1 MASKKSA
8 TTARKAAKKP
18 ADKPSRSGKVKFV
31 LAAPPS
37 KGKLGEILPIPRPVY
52 KPTREPDLK
61 KVDPPPAF
69 TVKPPKGAPNVLIIL
84 LDQSC
89 YADPTGMGGPIN
101 TPAFDRLAK
110 NGLKYVNFHVNP
122 LCSPTRAALLT
133 GRTQHQCS
141 MAGVAGTA
149 NAYPCDS
156 SIRPQTIN
164 SIGKILQS
172 WGYCTSYFGKCNE
185 TPEYMVNV
193 SGPFDLWPTHTGFDK
208 FYGYIA
214 GEQSL
219 FHPSLVDGTTF
230 IGTPNDPDYHFNTDL
245 TNKAV
250 DWIRAT
256 RSLTPDRPFLMY
268 YAQSASHPPHTPP
281 VSWLKKDLYK
291 GKFDQGWDKIREE
304 ILERQIKLGIV
315 PPGTKLAANPDSVQ
329 KWDDLSADEKKVYAR
344 QMEVYATL
352 TEHADYEVGR
362 LIDGIEEMG
371 ELDNTLIFYIFGDN
385 GGSIIGD
392 LNGTFVEWSALNNA
406 PEDVPYLLSRLD
418 EYGGPNSYPNYAV
431 GWAMAGSTPATWA
444 ITMAHGGGNNAGM
457 AVHWPA
463 GIKTKGEVRR
473 QYASVIDVVPTI
485 LEAVGIPA
493 PKIVN
498 GIKQTPM
505 AGISM
510 KYSFNNGRA
519 KERHTTQYNEGAGNR
534 SIYHEGWMA
543 AVVHNVTW
551 EPTLRAERYEDD
563 KWELYNMKED
573 FGLANDLSDKYPKK
587 VEQMKKLF
595 DKEAIKYGVY
605 PMDDRRFERLNAE
618 VSGRPD
624 IMAGRKELTVYPGM
638 PGMTENSFIDTKSRS
653 LTITCDLEI
662 PKGGAEGVVIAQAGM
677 FGGWSLYLKNGKP
690 KYAYNWLAREKYVI
704 EALDKLPE
712 GKVKL
717 VYDFD
722 YDGGGLHKGGTGKL
736 LVNGKKVAEGRI
748 DKTMGA
754 LYSLAAETADIG
766 LDSYSPVTDDYDPW
780 DNSFTG
786 TIKSVTLKHKD

>member
-1 MASKKSA
+1 M
-8 TTARKAAKKP
+8 AKKETH
-18 ADKPSRSGKVKFV
+18 DSRKKRAMSSGQSEKVRFV
-31 LAAPPS
+31 PIS
-37 KGKLGEILPIPRPVY
+37 GRTKGKLGEVLPIPRPVY
-52 KPTREPDLK
+52 KPTKEQDWR
-61 KVDPPPAF
+61 KVEPPPRF
-69 TVKPPKGAPNVLIIL
+69 EVKPPKGAPNVLIVL
-84 LDQSC
+84 MDQSC

-101 TPAFDRLAK
+101 TPTFDRLAK

-122 LCSPTRAALLT
+122 LCSPTRTALLT

-156 SIRPQTIN
+156 SIRPQTIS

-193 SGPFDLWPTHTGFDK
+193 SGPFDLWPTQTGFDK

-219 FHPSLVDGTTF
+219 FHPSLIDGTTF
-230 IGTPNDPDYHFNTDL
+230 IGIPKDPEYHFNTDL

-250 DWIRAT
+250 DWIKAT
-256 RSLTPDRPFLMY
+256 RSLTPDRPFMMY

-281 VSWLKKDLYK
+281 PSWLKKDLYK
-291 GKFDQGWDKIREE
+291 GKFDQGWDAVREE
-304 ILERQIKLGIV
+304 ILERQIKMGIV
-315 PPGTKLAANPDSVQ
+315 PPRTKLAANPESVQ
-329 KWDDLSADEKKVYAR
+329 KWQDLSADEKKVFAR

-362 LIDGIEEMG
+362 LIDGIEEIG

-385 GGSIIGD
+385 GGSIVGD
-392 LNGTFVEWSALNNA
+392 LNGTFVEWSKPNDA
-406 PEDVPYLLSRLD
+406 PEDVSYLLSRLD

-431 GWAMAGSTPATWA
+431 GWAMAGATPATWA

-457 AVHWPA
+457 VVHWPK
-463 GIKTKGEVRR
+463 GIKAKGQIRR
-473 QYASVIDVVPTI
+473 QYTSVIDVMPTI
-485 LEAVGIPA
+485 LEAVGVPA
-493 PKIVN
+493 PKMVN
-498 GIKQTPM
+498 GVKQTPM

-510 KYSFNNGRA
+510 KYSFDNGNA

-534 SIYHEGWMA
+534 SIYHDGWMA

-551 EPTLRAERYEDD
+551 EPAVRADFDHD
-563 KWELYNMKED
+563 KWELYNMRED
-573 FGLANDLSDKYPKK
+573 FGLANDLADKYPKK

-595 DKEAIKYGVY
+595 HREAVKYGVY

-624 IMAGRKELTVYPGM
+624 IMAGRKELTLYPGM
-638 PGMTENSFIDTKSRS
+638 PGMSENSFIDTKSRS
-653 LTITCDLEI
+653 HTITADLEI
-662 PKGGAEGVVIAQAGM
+662 PKGGAEGVIISQAGM
-677 FGGWSLYLKNGKP
+677 FGGWSLYVKNGKP
-690 KYAYNWLAREKYVI
+690 KYVYNWLARERYVI
-704 EALDKLPE
+704 ESNEKLPE
-712 GKVKL
+712 GKVTL
-717 VYDFD
+717 VYDFT
-722 YDGGGLHKGGTGKL
+722 YDGGGLHKGGTGTL
-736 LVNGKKVAEGRI
+736 AVNGKKVGEGRI
-748 DKTMGA
+748 GKTMGA

-766 LDSYSPVTDDYDPW
+766 MDAYSPVTDDYDPW
-780 DNSFTG
+780 DNAFTG
-786 TIKSVTLKHKD
+786 TINTVKVKHKN